1 MTYLATKKALNRRS
15 FLKGSGVTVAL
26 PLLHAMTPAFT
37 RAGAF
42 LVIAQTLRRDERQL
56 GFSCPLSLS

>member
-26 PLLHAMTPAFT
+26 PFFTP
-37 RAGAF
+37 
-42 LVIAQTLRRDERQL
+42 
-56 GFSCPLSLS
+56 